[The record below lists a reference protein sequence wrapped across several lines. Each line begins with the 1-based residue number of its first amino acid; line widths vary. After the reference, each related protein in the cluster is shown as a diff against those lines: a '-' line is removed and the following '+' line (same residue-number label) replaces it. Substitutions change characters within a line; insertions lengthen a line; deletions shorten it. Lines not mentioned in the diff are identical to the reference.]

1 MMEKSFLESRK
12 ADIEYNLDVI
22 NEKIAESAIKS
33 GRKPED
39 IRLMA
44 VTKTVDPIF
53 INYAL
58 DYGVKL
64 IGENRVQE
72 MLRKKP
78 ELHLEGV
85 EKHLIGHL
93 QTNKAGQIVGE
104 VDMIQSVDS
113 LKIAKEI
120 AKQSLKKG
128 VVTPVLLEIN
138 VGEEISKTGFS
149 MTEFFETLHEIS
161 EIDAI
166 RIKGLMTIPPICEN
180 NTILC
185 KYFEKIHNIY
195 VDIKEKKLDNID
207 MNILSMGMSGD
218 YAEAI
223 LCGSNLVR
231 IGSSIFGPRI
241 Y

>member
-12 ADIEYNLDVI
+12 ADIQYNLDVI
-22 NEKIAESAIKS
+22 NEKIAESAIKR
-33 GRKPED
+33 GRNPED
-39 IRLMA
+39 VRLMA

-58 DYGVKL
+58 DYGVKM

-93 QTNKAGQIVGE
+93 QTNKAGQITGE

-120 AKQSLKKG
+120 AKQSAKKG
-128 VVTPVLLEIN
+128 IITPVLLEIN
-138 VGEEISKTGFS
+138 VGGEESKTGFS
-149 MTEFFETLHEIS
+149 EAEFYENLYQIS
-161 EIDAI
+161 ELKDISI
-166 RIKGLMTIPPICEN
+166 QGLMTVPPICEN

-195 VDIKEKKLDNID
+195 VDIKDKKLDNIC

-218 YAEAI
+218 YNYAI

>member
-1 MMEKSFLESRK
+1 MMEKSYLDKRK

-33 GRKPED
+33 GRKPSD
-39 IRLMA
+39 IQLMA

-58 DYGVKL
+58 DYGVNM

-78 ELHLEGV
+78 DLHLQNV
-85 EKHLIGHL
+85 QKHLIGHL

-120 AKQSLKKG
+120 AKQSAKKG
-128 VVTPVLLEIN
+128 ITTDVLLEIN
-138 VGEEISKTGFS
+138 IGDEESKTGFS
-149 MTEFFETLHEIS
+149 KSEFMENLYQIAEIPQ
-161 EIDAI
+161 INV
-166 RIKGLMTIPPICEN
+166 KGLMTIPPICDNDVILREFFEN
-180 NTILC
+180 I
-185 KYFEKIHNIY
+185 YNIY
-195 VDIKEKKLDNID
+195 VDIKGKKLDNIS

-218 YAEAI
+218 YEQAI

>member
-120 AKQSLKKG
+120 AKQSVKKG
-128 VVTPVLLEIN
+128 IVTDVLLEIN

-218 YAEAI
+218 YEQAI